1 MEASSDFVEL
11 LGPDLSV
18 KILTCLEDPSDLVRV
33 SAVSISWR
41 QFVIA
46 NGLIMQLWHRMF
58 PDVSSLDGIFEVK
71 NMIDGMEFKADDS
84 TGSTRLERD
93 HRVYAF
99 LTRGLTSYTRKDCIL
114 DAICASST
122 DNFPEESI
130 KNTLEP
136 GDFVDHRTSYWSSK
150 GESDAAVP
158 ETLIYRLA
166 ARLCVISEIH
176 VKPYQAYF
184 QFGFPI
190 YSCKAMTSMHGHMLH
205 QEFPMAQENR
215 LQKFKLP
222 EPVFCIGEILKVE
235 LLGRVQT
242 QETDGLYYICIA
254 HVEVVGRLPL
264 PAFDVK
270 ILESGKCILEYN
282 PDAAHCSSPAKSS

>member
-1 MEASSDFVEL
+1 MEGSSDFVEL

-46 NGLIMQLWHRMF
+46 NGLSMQLWHRMF

-71 NMIDGMEFKADDS
+71 NMIDGMEFKTDDS
-84 TGSTRLERD
+84 TGSALLERD

-136 GDFVDHRTSYWSSK
+136 SDFVDHRTSYWSSK
-150 GESDAAVP
+150 GESDAAVS
-158 ETLIYRLA
+158 EALIYRLA

-184 QFGFPI
+184 QYGFPI
-190 YSCKAMTSMHGHMLH
+190 YSCKAVRFLVGHQKVPLEV
-205 QEFPMAQENR
+205 QSDELDEFRDIQQFSDDKYVWTYASPEFPMAQENR

-222 EPVFCIGEILKVE
+222 EPVLCIGEILKVE

-242 QETDGLYYICIA
+242 QETDGTVLYMHYTC
-254 HVEVVGRLPL
+254 
-264 PAFDVK
+264 
-270 ILESGKCILEYN
+270 
-282 PDAAHCSSPAKSS
+282 